1 MNRKHIL
8 TLVAARTGRFV
19 EAALNPEQ
27 TDLQVAESLRE
38 LAETYFSM
46 ANALSDPTLIDSK
59 LFLLQRELELRVG
72 VLTEQGPLGTMPR
85 LARTGMPA
93 SRTQF

>member
-27 TDLQVAESLRE
+27 TDSRVAESLRE
-38 LAETYFSM
+38 LAESYLSM
-46 ANALSDPTLIDSK
+46 AQALEDPSLTDAK
-59 LFLLQRELELRVG
+59 LFLLQRELEQRVG
-72 VLTEQGPLGTMPR
+72 VLTERGPLGTMPH

-93 SRTQF
+93 SRTQS